1 MTVTLKKGLGE
12 GGMRF
17 DKSYDD
23 NNLYQVLLGIA
34 QNVNQLV
41 SAMNTLVAEYNAET
55 VAAHTTSA
63 VTPITPNVEVD

>member
-1 MTVTLKKGLGE
+1 MTVTLKKGVGE

-17 DKSYDD
+17 DKAYDD

-34 QNVNQLV
+34 QNVNELV

-55 VAAHTTSA
+55 AAAHTTSA
-63 VTPITPNVEVD
+63 VQPIVPNITVD